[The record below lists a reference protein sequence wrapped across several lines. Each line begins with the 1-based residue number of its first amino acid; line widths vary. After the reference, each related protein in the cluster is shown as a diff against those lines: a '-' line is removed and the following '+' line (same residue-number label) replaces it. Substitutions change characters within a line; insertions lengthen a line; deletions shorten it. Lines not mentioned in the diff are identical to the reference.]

1 MVSSSS
7 SLDGVRARLMFKL
20 ILVGDSGAGKSCLM
34 RAFHAGTFNKDSE
47 STIGVDFCTKKMR
60 APAEV
65 EGEPGDVVK
74 VQVWDTAG
82 HERFHSITSAYF
94 RNASGCMVVCDATRP
109 PCEARRSVEVWTEAV
124 RSVTPDALFVHV
136 CSKCDL
142 VADPSSGEAL
152 SLPGCMRASAKTG
165 EGVAEA
171 FDALVARVYKEK
183 ALPALRGGRATAPPL
198 AVAQTPPPRRNRVLA
213 TGVTLLEDGY
223 PLSSSSS
230 SSQTPSPSL
239 SSSLSEGEARC
250 PSCSLM

>member
-47 STIGVDFCTKKMR
+47 STIGVDFCTKKVR
-60 APAEV
+60 APSEV
-65 EGEPGDVVK
+65 EGEAGDVVK

-142 VADPSSGEAL
+142 VAGEAL

-183 ALPALRGGRATAPPL
+183 ALPALRGGRTTAAPL

-230 SSQTPSPSL
+230 SSQTPS
-239 SSSLSEGEARC
+239 SSSLSESEARC